1 MTWIGSPENPGTM
14 TAKRRTHMRDTNR
27 FVRYALLV
35 SLFLLLAGIGTT
47 VQAQDQGRMII
58 EATAMGTSTQLGKM
72 VHIVIHIDKYST
84 QEDRKTLI
92 NAFDRSGQDGLVRA
106 LQDMKEKGRIRTPYG
121 VGNDIKYIIELPPEK
136 GRRHIRLI
144 TDRTIAFAEA
154 YAGTRSMEYSLGA
167 VDLFLTPDGKGS
179 EGRALPAC
187 KLKVNKKKQQLEIET
202 YQNPWKLTNIRVNR

>member
-1 MTWIGSPENPGTM
+1 
-14 TAKRRTHMRDTNR
+14 MRDTNR
-27 FVRYALLV
+27 SFRNALVV

-47 VQAQDQGRMII
+47 VQAQDQGRMVI
-58 EATAMGTSTQLGKM
+58 ESTAMGTSTQLGKM
-72 VHIVIHIDKYST
+72 VNIIIHIDQYST

-92 NAFDRSGQDGLVRA
+92 AAFDRSGQDGLVRA
-106 LQDMKEKGRIRTPYG
+106 LQSMKEKGRIRTPYG
-121 VGNDIKYIIELPPEK
+121 VGNDIKYIIELPPDK

-154 YAGTRSMEYSLGA
+154 YAGTRSMEYSVGA
-167 VDLFLTPDGKGS
+167 VDLFLTPDGKDS

>member
-1 MTWIGSPENPGTM
+1 
-14 TAKRRTHMRDTNR
+14 MRDTNR
-27 FVRYALLV
+27 FFRNALVV
-35 SLFLLLAGIGTT
+35 SLFLLLAGIGTA
-47 VQAQDQGRMII
+47 VHAQDQGRMVI
-58 EATAMGTSTQLGKM
+58 EANAMGTSTQLGKM
-72 VHIVIHIDKYST
+72 VNIVIHIDQYST

-92 NAFDRSGQDGLVRA
+92 AAFDRNGQDGLVRA
-106 LQDMKEKGRIRTPYG
+106 LQGMKEKGRIRTPYG
-121 VGNDIKYIIELPPEK
+121 VGNDIKYIIELPPDK

-154 YAGTRSMEYSLGA
+154 YAGTRSMEYSVGA

-187 KLKVNKKKQQLEIET
+187 KLKVNKKKKQLEIET

>member
-1 MTWIGSPENPGTM
+1 
-14 TAKRRTHMRDTNR
+14 MRDTNR

-47 VQAQDQGRMII
+47 VQAQDQDQGRMII

>member
-1 MTWIGSPENPGTM
+1 
-14 TAKRRTHMRDTNR
+14 MRDTNR